1 MAPES
6 PEFRSQSL
14 TLFAAGF
21 AVLLLSI
28 AFAHSADPTSQDTA
42 PTLTEQLPYLLPT
55 FVGGL
60 LSLIASMRIST
71 FARAWNLVLAGP
83 GIYFAAWFI
92 PHIATLLP
100 AFKDFNGNTSTLL
113 ALGIFR
119 IVGLFFFSTGILKL
133 LLLRRK
139 TSDEQTA
146 GRFPP
151 D

>member
-1 MAPES
+1 MAQES

-28 AFAHSADPTSQDTA
+28 AFAHSGDPSSKDGP
-42 PTLTEQLPYLLPT
+42 PTLTDQLPYLLPT
-55 FVGGL
+55 LVGGL

-71 FARAWNLVLAGP
+71 FARSWNLVLG
-83 GIYFAAWFI
+83 GIGIFLATWLVPHMSAW
-92 PHIATLLP
+92 LP
-100 AFKDFNGNTSTLL
+100 PLKNFSWNTSTLL

-133 LLLRRK
+133 LLLK
-139 TSDEQTA
+139 PKASD
-146 GRFPP
+146 
-151 D
+151 